1 MAKVIL
7 ICGKI
12 CSGKTIY
19 AKNIMDKTNTVIL
32 SVDEITMALFGQYI
46 GEKHDEITEKTEK
59 YLLKKTVEIISIGVN
74 VILDWGFWTY
84 KNRRFITEYFKE
96 LNINIE
102 WHYVDVDRETWY
114 KNVQKRNKDIENN
127 IENAYFIDDNLAKK
141 FWNIFEEPQKEEIN
155 IWYKNNI

>member
-1 MAKVIL
+1 LAKVIL

-12 CSGKTIY
+12 CSGKTTY
-19 AKNIMDKTNTVIL
+19 AKDIMDKTNAVIL
-32 SVDEITMALFGQYI
+32 SVDEITLALFGQHL

-59 YLLKKTVEIISIGVN
+59 YLLKKTVEIISKGVN

-84 KNRRFITEYFKE
+84 KYRKFITNYFKE

-102 WHYVDVDRETWY
+102 WHYVDIDKETWH
-114 KNVQKRNKDIENN
+114 KNVEKRNKDTENN
-127 IENAYFIDDNLAKK
+127 LENAYFIDDNLAKK

-155 IWYKNNI
+155 IWIKL